1 MSLYNLKVMIFLGE
15 VMSVIFTP
23 FVLWVSL
30 SNRSERII
38 DFFREFTV
46 HVDGI
51 GYVCSFAVFDFQKP
65 GVCCISPII
74 VGSQL
79 MDAGLLATKYGRLT

>member
-1 MSLYNLKVMIFLGE
+1 MGLYDLKVTIFLGE

-23 FVLWVSL
+23 FVLWFSL
-30 SNRSERII
+30 SNRCDRII

-51 GYVCSFAVFDFQKP
+51 GYVCSFAVFNFQKP
-65 GVCCISPII
+65 GVCKRS
-74 VGSQL
+74 VE
-79 MDAGLLATKYGRLT
+79 